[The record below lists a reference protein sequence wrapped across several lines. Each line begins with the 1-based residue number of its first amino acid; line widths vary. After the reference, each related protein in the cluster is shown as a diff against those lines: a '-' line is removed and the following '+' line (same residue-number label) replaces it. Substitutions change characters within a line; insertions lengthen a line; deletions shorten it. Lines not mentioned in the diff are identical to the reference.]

1 MTLRG
6 YDIQL
11 NELVALR
18 TPARG
23 VAFRHH
29 RKVSATLGG
38 AYYSNH
44 RGRGMDFDEVRLYQP
59 GDDLRSVDW
68 RVTARRN
75 TPHTKVYK
83 EERERPIYI
92 VVDFRSTMYFG
103 TRVAFKSVIAAK
115 IAAILSWVAV
125 ESGDRVGALL
135 ITPTGSIIL
144 RPQARQKA
152 ALVIIKKLADVTQ
165 QQPHHYQLGAEVV
178 VDSFKMLTQ
187 VIRPNG
193 LVFLISDFQGID
205 VSTLSVLQNI
215 AQKQQL
221 VSVMVYD
228 ALEET
233 LPHRGEYT
241 FADESNRLSIVAS
254 DAVCDS
260 YRATF
265 SQRLTELRAWHHQQ
279 SAKWI
284 KLRTDDNIIST
295 LRQWL

>member
-1 MTLRG
+1 MSSG
-6 YDIQL
+6 GHDIQL
-11 NELVALR
+11 HELVALR
-18 TPARG
+18 SCARG
-23 VAFRHH
+23 MVFRH
-29 RKVSATLGG
+29 RSKVNATLGG
-38 AYYSNH
+38 AYYSHH

-75 TPHTKVYK
+75 MPHTKVFK

-92 VVDFRSTMYFG
+92 VVDFRSSMYFG
-103 TRVAFKSVIAAK
+103 TRVAFKSVVAAK
-115 IAAILSWVAV
+115 IAAIMSWAAV
-125 ESGDRVGALL
+125 EAGDRVGALF
-135 ITPTGSIIL
+135 ITTTGSIIL
-144 RPQARQKA
+144 RPQPRQKA
-152 ALVIIKKLADVTQ
+152 ALMILKKMADLTQ
-165 QQPHHYQLGAEVV
+165 RQPEHYHSSVEVV

-205 VSTLSVLQNI
+205 AVTLSVLQTI

-228 ALEET
+228 ALEES

-241 FADESNRLSIVAS
+241 FADQSNRLSIVTS
-254 DAVCDS
+254 NTLCDR
-260 YRATF
+260 YQATF
-265 SQRLTELRAWHHQQ
+265 LQRQTELRTWHNQH

-284 KLRTDDNIIST
+284 SLRTDGNIIGA
-295 LRQWL
+295 LRQAL

>member
-6 YDIQL
+6 HDIQL

-18 TPARG
+18 ASAGG
-23 VAFRHH
+23 VTFHH
-29 RKVSATLGG
+29 RRKVNATLGG
-38 AYYSNH
+38 AYKSHY

-75 TPHTKVYK
+75 TPHTKVYR
-83 EERERPIYI
+83 EERERPVYI
-92 VVDFRSTMYFG
+92 VVDFRSSMYFG

-115 IAAILSWVAV
+115 IAAILSWIAV
-125 ESGDRVGALL
+125 ESGDRIGALL

-152 ALVIIKKLADVTQ
+152 ALVILKKLADLTQ
-165 QQPHHYQLGAEVV
+165 QQPHHYHVGQEVV
-178 VDSFKMLTQ
+178 ADSFKMLTQ
-187 VIRPNG
+187 VLRPNG

-205 VSTLSVLQNI
+205 ASTLSGLQYNP
-215 AQKQQL
+215 QKQQL

-233 LPHRGEYT
+233 LPHRGDYT
-241 FADESNRLSIVAS
+241 FADDENRLSIVTS

-260 YRATF
+260 YRAAF
-265 SQRLTELRAWHHQQ
+265 SKRQVELRAWHYQH

-284 KLRTDDNIIST
+284 TLRTDENIIST